1 MSYLMYSWTDILSKV
16 YDKYLKINYFTDDT
30 VNNLLLEKERLIKEK
45 EELIE
50 ELQSEQDL
58 SNFWKYL
65 FEQTEI
71 KYRKYKKYMKNYQ

>member
-16 YDKYLKINYFTDDT
+16 YDKYLKIDYFTDDK

-71 KYRKYKKYMKNYQ
+71 KYRKYKKYIKNYQ